1 MNDIAKTNTQMKL
14 ARAMQREDLT
24 QVEAAEALELPV
36 VYIGCIRNKNRWDK
50 VPDKRWEEVLRWVNS
65 GQSLKEY
72 AKKHGRVMPEK
83 YEEKKE
89 ETGKK
94 LAEDFIAGDEAEQQI
109 AEHVATAGFH
119 NMKEI
124 IRDKAPE
131 GEALKEE
138 RPDGEAMVT
147 MAFYREQVDKTS
159 RRIKELEETNNKL
172 LMQLSQPQLPLSLSE
187 LAVTDPATQKFAID
201 LEINILINGK
211 KFSLS

>member
-14 ARAMQREDLT
+14 AIAMQREDLT
-24 QVEAAEALELPV
+24 QAEAAEALELPV
-36 VYIGCIRNKNRWDK
+36 LYIGCIRNKNRWDK

-72 AKKHGRVMPEK
+72 AVKHGRVMPEK

-94 LAEDFIAGDEAEQQI
+94 LAEDFIAGEEAGQQM
-109 AEHVATAGFH
+109 AEHVATTGLD
-119 NMKEI
+119 NIKEI
-124 IRDKAPE
+124 IKDKAPE
-131 GEALKEE
+131 DEALKEE

-147 MAFYREQVDKTS
+147 MAFYREQADKTS

-172 LMQLSQPQLPLSLSE
+172 LMQLSQPQLAHE
-187 LAVTDPATQKFAID
+187 LTADPASQKFAID

>member
-14 ARAMQREDLT
+14 AIAMQREDLT
-24 QVEAAEALELPV
+24 QAEAAEALELPV
-36 VYIGCIRNKNRWDK
+36 LYIGCIRNKNRWDK

-72 AKKHGRVMPEK
+72 AVKHGRVMPEK

-94 LAEDFIAGDEAEQQI
+94 LAEDFIAGEEAGQQM
-109 AEHVATAGFH
+109 AEHVATTGLD
-119 NMKEI
+119 NIKEI
-124 IRDKAPE
+124 IKEKAPE
-131 GEALKEE
+131 GEAIA
-138 RPDGEAMVT
+138 G
-147 MAFYREQVDKTS
+147 YREQHLVDVRNIEKLIYENNELSMELLES
-159 RRIKELEETNNKL
+159 RTKANK
-172 LMQLSQPQLPLSLSE
+172 SLP
-187 LAVTDPATQKFAID
+187 QKFAID

>member
-14 ARAMQREDLT
+14 AIAMQREDLT

-36 VYIGCIRNKNRWDK
+36 LYIGCIRNKNRWDK
-50 VPDKRWEEVLRWVNS
+50 VPDKRWEQVLRWVNS

-89 ETGKK
+89 EAAKEVT
-94 LAEDFIAGDEAEQQI
+94 I
-109 AEHVATAGFH
+109 AEIQEAKQETEEHENDAMLESNERLKESIMRDIDLKRAEA
-119 NMKEI
+119 KEI
-124 IRDKAPE
+124 REFGKEPMVPLHFYKDEINRAYGRIRE
-131 GEALKEE
+131 L
-138 RPDGEAMVT
+138 T
-147 MAFYREQVDKTS
+147 
-159 RRIKELEETNNKL
+159 KELESFKR
-172 LMQLSQPQLPLSLSE
+172 PSE
-187 LAVTDPATQKFAID
+187 LTADSASQKFAID

>member
-89 ETGKK
+89 EAGKK
-94 LAEDFIAGDEAEQQI
+94 LAEDFIAGEEAEQQI
-109 AEHVATAGFH
+109 AEHVATTGLD
-119 NMKEI
+119 NIKEI
-124 IRDKAPE
+124 IKDKAPE

-138 RPDGEAMVT
+138 RPASEAPEKVDMIENLQCEINGLRSLISELQTVT
-147 MAFYREQVDKTS
+147 Q
-159 RRIKELEETNNKL
+159 
-172 LMQLSQPQLPLSLSE
+172 LMQ
-187 LAVTDPATQKFAID
+187 DKPANPNFPGDSQKFAID